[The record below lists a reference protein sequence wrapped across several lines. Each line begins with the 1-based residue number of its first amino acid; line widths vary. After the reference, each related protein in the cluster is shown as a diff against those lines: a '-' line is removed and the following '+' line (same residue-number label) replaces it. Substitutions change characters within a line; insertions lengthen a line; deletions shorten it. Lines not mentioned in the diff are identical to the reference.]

1 MNRNSSVL
9 RSVVSQQKEVLNL
22 FCCHLTKETALLINK
37 NNLFSVE
44 KIEDSG
50 EVDNIFELP
59 EGDGMSNISYDIL
72 ICFDNDNVTN
82 QVSDSI
88 VQIFDIPKLCVFTT
102 HPPQEITPKFESAVN
117 KLAGDMNIFTSDKI
131 LNSWKIKQGL
141 CVVNNIFE
149 SNQLNDLLISLYK
162 GYFK

>member
-9 RSVVSQQKEVLNL
+9 RSVMSQQKETLNL

-44 KIEDSG
+44 KVEDAE

-59 EGDGMSNISYDIL
+59 EGDGMSNISYDLL

-82 QVSDSI
+82 QVGESI
-88 VQIFDIPKLCVFTT
+88 TQIFDIPKLCVFTT
-102 HPPQEITPKFESAVN
+102 NPPQEITPRFESAVN
-117 KLAGDMNIFTSDKI
+117 QLAGHMNIFTSDEI
-131 LNSWKIKQGL
+131 FNSWKIKQGR

-149 SNQLNDLLISLYK
+149 TNQLNDLVLSLYK